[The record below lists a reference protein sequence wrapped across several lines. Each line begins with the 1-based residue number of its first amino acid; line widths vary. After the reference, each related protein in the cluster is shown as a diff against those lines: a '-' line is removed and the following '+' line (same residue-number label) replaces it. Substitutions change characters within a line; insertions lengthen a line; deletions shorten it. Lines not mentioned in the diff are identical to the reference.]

1 MQATVQPLGT
11 SFAPASKSPSVTLT
25 TTPRETDSRQ
35 AGSTPTTIRHRPS
48 PASRRVSLP
57 RMTLHF

>member
-35 AGSTPTTIRHRPS
+35 AIDD
-48 PASRRVSLP
+48 RR
-57 RMTLHF
+57 

>member
-35 AGSTPTTIRHRPS
+35 AIDTDDD
-48 PASRRVSLP
+48 PASALGGVAACIVYRR
-57 RMTLHF
+57 RRRRG